1 MASPS
6 ARKGLLLGACSTAP
20 ERPRMDVSLAQRG
33 PWSPGW
39 RVPRKVAI
47 LPREVSFAARNYQ
60 KWPSGAFGTRSRCP
74 THGGTSGHAQPVDNA
89 RLAPRTSHG
98 PPSPCPS
105 PTVPRRHHSPL
116 AGVVLYGA
124 LEGGEMCK
132 CKAVLLRLWGS
143 KKAVRIRS
151 ADLFFNGHYLLRA
164 LHPALESILYRP
176 RKALTF
182 ALHVDMGV
190 PMKTAA

>member
-116 AGVVLYGA
+116 AGVVLYAARSKGA
-124 LEGGEMCK
+124 RCVSVQYYYDSGG
-132 CKAVLLRLWGS
+132 A
-143 KKAVRIRS
+143 KKLCGYVQRICSLTGITFCVHFTPRS
-151 ADLFFNGHYLLRA
+151 SPYYTGLGR
-164 LHPALESILYRP
+164 R
-176 RKALTF
+176 
-182 ALHVDMGV
+182 
-190 PMKTAA
+190 